1 MAITSTTT
9 LPKFRAICRT
19 LAMPQAWVL
28 GHLEMFWQCCH
39 THGHI
44 MRAEY
49 FEEAAGWT
57 EACSDRTGELLQAC
71 IKHRWLDVD
80 GDMVAAHDYLDNAPR
95 FVKDRERNRERIKAW
110 RERKKDEKC
119 NAGVTDCNVTVTR
132 CNADVT
138 HVTKCNELEIEGD
151 VDGEGDGEV
160 DILNTHVVNQL
171 AKPRRVAAKAA
182 TSHKYSEAFEAAWK
196 AYPHHGG
203 RSSKHESFERWHKMR
218 LEAVAGLPELI
229 LRWIA
234 WQAKQ
239 HDWTKQGGQFIP
251 GMQVWLSKC
260 PWVAGEPPAETE
272 REFGAPED
280 C

>member
-9 LPKFRAICRT
+9 LPKFRALCRS
-19 LAMPQAWVL
+19 LGMPQAWVL

-39 THGHI
+39 THGHV
-44 MRAEY
+44 MRAED

-57 EACSDRTGELLQAC
+57 EALPDRAGEFIQAC

-95 FVKDRERNRERIKAW
+95 FVKNREQTRERMARLRAQQTSAN
-110 RERKKDEKC
+110 
-119 NAGVTDCNVTVTR
+119 NVKQVQTSANNVKPF
-132 CNADVT
+132 ADVCKSLQCLT
-138 HVTKCNELEIEGD
+138 IEGE
-151 VDGEGDGEV
+151 GEGDIEEE
-160 DILNTHVVNQL
+160 ILNTHVTNQP

-182 TSHKYSEAFEAAWK
+182 TTHKYSEAFEVAWK

-239 HDWTKQGGQFIP
+239 HDWVKQGGQFIP
-251 GMQVWLSKC
+251 GMQVWLSKR
-260 PWVAGEPPAETE
+260 PWVAGEPPAEE
-272 REFGAPED
+272 QREFGAPED